1 MTSLVNRQ
9 QHLVSRPTGEP
20 APENFELVEVQ
31 VPEIAAGQVLIRHRY
46 LSLDPYMRGRM
57 REGKSYASP
66 QPLNAVMIG
75 GTAGEVIA
83 SRSDRF
89 AVGDQVVSAGGWQ
102 EYQVLDVDGP
112 HDLRKVDTSRIPLS
126 AYLGV
131 VGMPGVTAWYGLGHI
146 IAPKVGETVVVSAAS
161 GAVGSVV
168 GQLAKIRGARAVGI
182 AGGPEKC
189 RYVVEELGFDAC
201 IDHRQ
206 HRDASTL
213 TAALRDACPK
223 GIDGNFE
230 NVGGVILDAVM
241 QQMNAFSRI
250 AICGMIAGYNDE
262 PIPMSM
268 PSLVLVNRMRVQGF
282 IVSDHMDMWQRAQS
296 ELMTLVACGRIRYR
310 ESIAHGIE
318 SAPQAFIDLLKG
330 RNFGKQL
337 VQLA

>member
-1 MTSLVNRQ
+1 MTRLINKQ

-20 APENFELVEVQ
+20 TLDNFKLVEAP
-31 VPEIAAGQVLIRHRY
+31 VPEITAGQVLIRHRY

-57 REGKSYASP
+57 REGKSYAAP

-89 AVGDQVVSAGGWQ
+89 AVGDQVLSSGGWQ
-102 EYQVLDVDGP
+102 QYQVIDVDGP
-112 HDLRKVDTSRIPLS
+112 HEMQKVDPSRVPLS
-126 AYLGV
+126 AHLGV
-131 VGMPGVTAWYGLGHI
+131 VGMPGITAWYGLGQI

-189 RYVVEELGFDAC
+189 RYVVEDLGFDAC
-201 IDHRQ
+201 IDHRR
-206 HRDASTL
+206 HHDASTL
-213 TAALRDACPK
+213 AAALRDACPK
-223 GIDGNFE
+223 GIDGDFE

-241 QQMNAFSRI
+241 LQMNAFSRI
-250 AICGMIAGYNDE
+250 AICGMIAGYNEE
-262 PIPMSM
+262 PIPMAT
-268 PSLVLVNRMRVQGF
+268 PSLILVNRMRVQGF
-282 IVSDHMDMWQRAQS
+282 IVSDHLNLWHTAQS
-296 ELMTLVACGRIRYR
+296 ELKALVESGRIKYR

-318 SAPQAFIDLLKG
+318 AAPQAFIDLLKG

-337 VQLA
+337 VELS